1 MNKILFN
8 KLLVETKKN
17 IHLLTDEEIMQL
29 IESLPMELKL
39 QPIKKNTK
47 KYKVASR
54 IDSKLFRERQLPK
67 IYIDG
72 LKNDDTTLIGPI
84 AVSIANIKDEYEQ
97 EFDQEIELNE
107 YIKKILRSKD
117 EVKIY
122 RFLKFLEKNID
133 LIYCSVYMK
142 LMGVILNKTNEVY
155 LETLIKLIKE
165 SNKFL
170 QEELEYQKISYDLKI
185 EQLNLNFI
193 KESKQKNDL
202 ISLHKKD
209 CDEKK
214 IENNKLKQELLN
226 KTQEV
231 SNLNGRNQSLTKEIT
246 ILKEEKKE
254 VQNLLSE
261 REKQLRLTKEQLMG
275 KVNEFNEQLK
285 IQWEKDNE
293 KLLELASN
301 LEAEKAEL
309 SCEIKQY
316 TNKIEELRAEELR
329 LKDKVDSYHQ
339 TINNFIENIDL
350 KYLENHLTNYFISN
364 NTPNSVG
371 TLIMDN
377 QEIYIKENYKAQEVE
392 KCEDIN
398 HFVDNLYS
406 NLQQSGVFES
416 ECENLSNYIIGIIAS
431 GLTPLICSYRARNIA
446 TAISSSY
453 SGESPYII
461 TLPSGFNNPNLL
473 IQKVRETTAKCILIE
488 DVIGSMSESCLL
500 PLLREFQY
508 NDEGKIIL
516 LSSEQEHV
524 YKYMPTYLLNYVSIM
539 TVEMV
544 NIVRRPRYIYSN
556 AVDSL
561 REFEN
566 IIGEVHTSKELR
578 KIIEGTKLQ
587 RNYHQQRSEMLKYF
601 SNLSDVNQA
610 YKTFIRNEIKVL
622 CSNLE
627 FSEKV
632 ERNLME
638 KNFKFNFELIDVL
651 RGA

>member
-8 KLLVETKKN
+8 QLLGEIKKN

-47 KYKVASR
+47 KYKIASR

-72 LKNDDTTLIGPI
+72 LKNDDNALIGPI
-84 AVSIANIKDEYEQ
+84 VVSIANIKNEYEQ
-97 EFDQEIELNE
+97 EFDQEIELSE

-117 EVKIY
+117 EAKLY
-122 RFLKFLEKNID
+122 RFLKFLEKNMD
-133 LIYCSVYMK
+133 LTYCSIYMK

-170 QEELEYQKISYDLKI
+170 QEELESQKISYDSKI
-185 EQLNLNFI
+185 EQLNINFI

-202 ISLHKKD
+202 ISMLKED

-226 KTQEV
+226 KTEEV

-275 KVNEFNEQLK
+275 KIKEFNEQLK

-293 KLLELASN
+293 ELLELTSN
-301 LEAEKAEL
+301 LESEKVEL
-309 SCEIKQY
+309 IYEIKQY
-316 TNKIEELRAEELR
+316 NNKIEELRTEELR

-364 NTPNSVG
+364 NKPKSVG
-371 TLIMDN
+371 TIVMDN
-377 QEIYIKENYKAQEVE
+377 HEIYIKENYKEQEIA

-416 ECENLSNYIIGIIAS
+416 ECENLSNYIISIIAS

-446 TAISSSY
+446 TAISSAY

-473 IQKVRETTAKCILIE
+473 IQKAKETTAKCILIE

-508 NDEGKIIL
+508 NDEGKIII
-516 LSSEQEHV
+516 LSSEQEDV
-524 YKYMPTYLLNYVSIM
+524 CKYMPKYLLNYVSIM
-539 TVEMV
+539 TVEMI
-544 NIVRRPRYIYSN
+544 NIVRRPNYIFSN
-556 AVDSL
+556 AVDSF
-561 REFEN
+561 REFED
-566 IIGEVHTSKELR
+566 IIGEVQASRELR
-578 KIIEGTKLQ
+578 KIIEGTELQ

-610 YKTFIRNEIKVL
+610 YKTFIKNEIKVL
-622 CSNLE
+622 CSDTD

>member
-8 KLLVETKKN
+8 QLLGEIKKN

-47 KYKVASR
+47 KYKIASR

-72 LKNDDTTLIGPI
+72 LKNDDNALIGPI
-84 AVSIANIKDEYEQ
+84 VVSIANIKNEYEQ
-97 EFDQEIELNE
+97 EFDQEIEISE

-117 EVKIY
+117 EVKLY
-122 RFLKFLEKNID
+122 RFLKFLEKNMD
-133 LIYCSVYMK
+133 LTYCSIYMK

-170 QEELEYQKISYDLKI
+170 QEELESQKISYDSKI
-185 EQLNLNFI
+185 EQLNINFI

-202 ISLHKKD
+202 ISMLKED

-226 KTQEV
+226 KTEEV

-275 KVNEFNEQLK
+275 KIKEFNEQLK

-293 KLLELASN
+293 ELLELTSN
-301 LEAEKAEL
+301 LESEKVEL
-309 SCEIKQY
+309 IYEIKQY
-316 TNKIEELRAEELR
+316 NNKIEELRTEELR

-364 NTPNSVG
+364 NKPKSVG
-371 TLIMDN
+371 TIVMDN
-377 QEIYIKENYKAQEVE
+377 
-392 KCEDIN
+392 
-398 HFVDNLYS
+398 H
-406 NLQQSGVFES
+406 
-416 ECENLSNYIIGIIAS
+416 
-431 GLTPLICSYRARNIA
+431 
-446 TAISSSY
+446 
-453 SGESPYII
+453 
-461 TLPSGFNNPNLL
+461 
-473 IQKVRETTAKCILIE
+473 
-488 DVIGSMSESCLL
+488 
-500 PLLREFQY
+500 
-508 NDEGKIIL
+508 
-516 LSSEQEHV
+516 
-524 YKYMPTYLLNYVSIM
+524 
-539 TVEMV
+539 
-544 NIVRRPRYIYSN
+544 
-556 AVDSL
+556 
-561 REFEN
+561 
-566 IIGEVHTSKELR
+566 
-578 KIIEGTKLQ
+578 
-587 RNYHQQRSEMLKYF
+587 
-601 SNLSDVNQA
+601 
-610 YKTFIRNEIKVL
+610 EIK
-622 CSNLE
+622 
-627 FSEKV
+627 
-632 ERNLME
+632 
-638 KNFKFNFELIDVL
+638 
-651 RGA
+651 